1 METQNPKHAPGSEL
15 SAPNRL
21 SHPGAPPD
29 IFQYQMSIEI
39 VPALMSASKRRDF
52 HYIQH
57 VTHPRSGTTNPGR
70 KARRGD
76 MGWGRTGKIW
86 SRGEKRMRSGAEGRY
101 SSHVYEP
108 ALLALERS

>member
-1 METQNPKHAPGSEL
+1 
-15 SAPNRL
+15 
-21 SHPGAPPD
+21 
-29 IFQYQMSIEI
+29 MSIEV
-39 VPALMSASKRRDF
+39 VPALISASKRQDF
-52 HYIQH
+52 HYVQH

-108 ALLALERS
+108 AQLALERS